1 MLTSSCYTNPGAHQG
16 HPPKL
21 LALVWVLV
29 ALAEATE
36 DHEPVGVTDSV
47 RTAHRAP
54 PAFQASVST
63 AGGGIIITTAG
74 GNITI
79 GSKFSRPGPVW
90 STLSGDESAA
100 GWADNVRVTETGPGS
115 WVVSSEN
122 PAMTLQRK
130 VTVMQ
135 THIAVA
141 DTLTARLAPV
151 GDTTAWTAV
160 AIQTVHAARFTTN
173 ATVTSAELP
182 GALYPFSCST
192 IENQDEYE
200 NDGMAFGSF
209 GTANCNTNANFF
221 RNFLLKMQR

>member
-1 MLTSSCYTNPGAHQG
+1 MSGARDRG

-21 LALVWVLV
+21 LALVQAWVLV
-29 ALAEATE
+29 ALAGSTDSE
-36 DHEPVGVTDSV
+36 DHEPVGVTDSAV

-54 PAFQASVST
+54 PAFEASVS
-63 AGGGIIITTAG
+63 AGGGITITMAG

-100 GWADNVRVTETGPGS
+100 GWADDVRVTQTGPGS
-115 WVVSSEN
+115 WAVSSEN
-122 PAMTLQRK
+122 PAMTLRRNI
-130 VTVMQ
+130 TVMQ

-141 DTLTARLAPV
+141 DTLTPRLVSA
-151 GDTTAWTAV
+151 GDTAAWRAV
-160 AIQTVHAARFTTN
+160 AIQTVHTARFTTN
-173 ATVTSAELP
+173 ATITSAELP

-200 NDGMAFGSF
+200 NDGMASRRRDG
-209 GTANCNTNANFF
+209 
-221 RNFLLKMQR
+221 L